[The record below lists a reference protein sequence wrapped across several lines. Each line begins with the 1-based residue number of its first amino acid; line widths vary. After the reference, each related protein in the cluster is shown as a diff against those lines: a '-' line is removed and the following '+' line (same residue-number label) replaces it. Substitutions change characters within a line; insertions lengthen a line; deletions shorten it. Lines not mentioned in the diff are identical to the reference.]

1 MFSIFCIITMH
12 SSDYS
17 CPTSRITSGP
27 QSLSIMVEMVTILT
41 FVRWYIVQCCEWL
54 EKNLRCYILQTSIKG
69 RGLWVSIVCKKGLT
83 ISVDIWVVFC
93 GVPWLHVQF
102 LPQMGLMG
110 GPGLCVAHFPPDIA
124 RRAISKVHERRFG
137 QDKSQTVFNPCCL
150 SPQQQLDC

>member
-17 CPTSRITSGP
+17 CPTSRITPGP
-27 QSLSIMVEMVTILT
+27 QSLSIMVGMVMILT
-41 FVRWYIVQCCEWL
+41 CVHWYIVQCFEWQQC
-54 EKNLRCYILQTSIKG
+54 NLTCYILHTSIKG
-69 RGLWVSIVCKKGLT
+69 LCIVCKKVLT
-83 ISVDIWVVFC
+83 ISVDIWVVFR
-93 GVPWLHVQF
+93 GVSWLHVQF

-124 RRAISKVHERRFG
+124 RRAISKVHERRSG
-137 QDKSQTVFNPCCL
+137 QDKSLRQLSIPVVF